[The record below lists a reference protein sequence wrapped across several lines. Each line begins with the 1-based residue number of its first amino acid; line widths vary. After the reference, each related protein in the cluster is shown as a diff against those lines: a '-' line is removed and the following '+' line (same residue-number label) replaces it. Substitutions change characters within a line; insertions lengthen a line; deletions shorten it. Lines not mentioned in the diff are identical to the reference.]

1 MIAATPPLALLQLR
15 QRKIMSAKGDPE
27 EEGQEEV
34 KKKQKTNFLKDKS
47 SEGREEKKKS
57 KVNVTN

>member
-15 QRKIMSAKGDPE
+15 QRKIMSVKGDPE

-34 KKKQKTNFLKDKS
+34 KKKNPHILKDKS

>member
-15 QRKIMSAKGDPE
+15 QRKIMSVKGDPE

-34 KKKQKTNFLKDKS
+34 KKKNLIF
-47 SEGREEKKKS
+47 
-57 KVNVTN
+57 

>member
-15 QRKIMSAKGDPE
+15 RRKIMSAKGDPE

-34 KKKQKTNFLKDKS
+34 KKNKT
-47 SEGREEKKKS
+47 
-57 KVNVTN
+57 